1 MSLRAK
7 ADSGAAPR
15 RAGGASMPTMA
26 APLLEIRDLCA
37 GYGDVQI
44 LWDLTLD
51 VHPGEVVAL
60 IGANGAGKTTLLR
73 AISQI
78 IRPRSGTIRFDGRA
92 IGGASSDAVVQ
103 AGVVQVPQERRL
115 FAGLTVRDN
124 LLQGAY
130 LVRDRAEIA
139 RSLDRVWSI
148 FPRLAERKDQ
158 LAGFLSGGE
167 QQMCA
172 IGRGLMS
179 RPRLLM
185 IDELSLGLAPLVVDT
200 LMLLVDEL
208 HRQGMAIL
216 LVEQDVQIAL
226 EHSDRGYV
234 LEAGRI
240 AQVSPAAVLLDDPR
254 IRRAYLG
261 L

>member
-1 MSLRAK
+1 MTTPA
-7 ADSGAAPR
+7 
-15 RAGGASMPTMA
+15 
-26 APLLEIRDLCA
+26 LLEIRDLCA

-51 VHPGEVVAL
+51 VGAGEVVAL
-60 IGANGAGKTTLLR
+60 VGANGAGKTTLLR

-78 IRPRSGTIRFDGRA
+78 IRPRSGSIRFDGRPIA
-92 IGGASSDAVVQ
+92 GASSDAVVR
-103 AGVVQVPQERRL
+103 AGIVQVPQERRL

-130 LVRDRAEIA
+130 LTPDRVEIEK
-139 RSLDRVWSI
+139 SLDWVWSI
-148 FPRLAERKDQ
+148 FPRLLERQHQ

-172 IGRGLMS
+172 IGRALMS

-185 IDELSLGLAPLVVDT
+185 IDELSLGLAPLVVDA
-200 LMLLVDEL
+200 LMALVDEL
-208 HRQGMAIL
+208 HRRGMAIL
-216 LVEQDVQIAL
+216 LVEQDVQVAL
-226 EHSDRGYV
+226 EHSDRAYV
-234 LEAGRI
+234 LESGRI
-240 AQVSPAAVLLDDPR
+240 TRTDEAATLLDDPQ